1 MSTIRH
7 DQSSKEHFHNAP
19 LTIQGEGFIKC
30 TSSHGHGKTSVS
42 KSPLTVVRVVII
54 NARVQRCTAWQQAS
68 KQASKQA
75 EEQASKQA

>member
-19 LTIQGEGFIKC
+19 LTIQGQGFIKC

-42 KSPLTVVRVVII
+42 KSPLTVVRAVII
-54 NARVQRCTAWQQAS
+54 YARVQRRTARQAG